1 MSLCRL
7 VEKSYLGYSKNT
19 KFDRDKTNAL
29 SSLKNQKHCFVL
41 QYFKNSI
48 EMFTN
53 GKDFYISGK
62 KKKCRLIRS
71 LKSRQTFKNGVHIIY
86 NSCLADPLSL
96 PLLILNNIKHV

>member
-7 VEKSYLGYSKNT
+7 VEESYLGYSENT

-29 SSLKNQKHCFVL
+29 SSLTNQKHCFVL

-48 EMFTN
+48 EIFTN
-53 GKDFYISGK
+53 RKDFCICGK
-62 KKKCRLIRS
+62 KKKCRPIRS
-71 LKSRQTFKNGVHIIY
+71 LKSDETFKNGVHIIY

-96 PLLILNNIKHV
+96 PLLILSNIKHV